1 MKISDAVYTL
11 INPDHFIQF
20 LHICKRS
27 RNRRNATMITQ
38 VITLEY
44 NIGSLVEGMDKSV
57 LIDTGCGIGDLK
69 AYVAT
74 LTGKPIT
81 VLLTHGHLDHNF
93 GNPFIS
99 KTYGLPL
106 EIDSSDAALVRATEK
121 QAALFGITLNEPM
134 DMDIK
139 MFHMGDRIKF
149 GSHEIEV
156 IETPGHSMGS
166 VVLYIKDEKLAF
178 TGDTLFRGSIGRTDF
193 EGGSMLMIIQSLRMF
208 VQFPDD
214 IRLLPGHGQETTMGY
229 ELAHNPYLDR

>member
-1 MKISDAVYTL
+1 MLKIETFTCNMLQENCYVVSDESKECVIIDCGAYYEAEKLAIEKYITDNELKPVHL
-11 INPDHFIQF
+11 I
-20 LHICKRS
+20 
-27 RNRRNATMITQ
+27 A
-38 VITLEY
+38 
-44 NIGSLVEGMDKSV
+44 
-57 LIDTGCGIGDLK
+57 
-69 AYVAT
+69 
-74 LTGKPIT
+74 
-81 VLLTHGHLDHNF
+81 THGHLDHNF

-166 VVLYIKDEKLAF
+166 VVLYIKEEKLAF

>member
-1 MKISDAVYTL
+1 M
-11 INPDHFIQF
+11 
-20 LHICKRS
+20 
-27 RNRRNATMITQ
+27 
-38 VITLEY
+38 
-44 NIGSLVEGMDKSV
+44 
-57 LIDTGCGIGDLK
+57 
-69 AYVAT
+69 
-74 LTGKPIT
+74 
-81 VLLTHGHLDHNF
+81 
-93 GNPFIS
+93 
-99 KTYGLPL
+99 
-106 EIDSSDAALVRATEK
+106 RATEK
-121 QAALFGITLNEPM
+121 QAALFGITLTEPM

-156 IETPGHSMGS
+156 VETPGHSMGS
-166 VVLYIKDEKLAF
+166 VVLYIKDEKVAF